1 MILKN
6 STVQFNNLTGCNV
19 TNSTLPEIKPYDAE
33 GAMKFTVAVV
43 MVYGVAVIGVFAV
56 SYASRRKPMN
66 YDVDRQAR
74 YFIKNMDDVRANLER
89 KNRLLSINML
99 LKNIHGG
106 SVKPNTKQKSI
117 QEGILSYVAFPV
129 MVVSGGATKNSNE
142 SKDTNVSSAESPK
155 CPIDSDYFSRET
167 LEVLTEENEN
177 YGNNDFLK
185 NDDEQQ
191 KSKSDSFVT
200 VS

>member
-6 STVQFNNLTGCNV
+6 STIQFNNLTGCNV
-19 TNSTLPEIKPYDAE
+19 TNSTLPEITPYDAE

-106 SVKPNTKQKSI
+106 SVEPNTKQKSI

-129 MVVSGGATKNSNE
+129 MVVSGGATKNSKE
-142 SKDTNVSSAESPK
+142 SEDTNVSSAESPK
-155 CPIDSDYFSRET
+155 SPIDSDYFSRET

-177 YGNNDFLK
+177 YGNNDLLK
-185 NDDEQQ
+185 NDDEKQN
-191 KSKSDSFVT
+191 SKSDSFVT

>member
-6 STVQFNNLTGCNV
+6 STTEFNNVTGCNV
-19 TNSTLPEIKPYDAE
+19 TNSTVPEIKPYDAE

-56 SYASRRKPMN
+56 SYASRRKPVN

-74 YFIKNMDDVRANLER
+74 YFVKNMDDVRTNLER
-89 KNRLLSINML
+89 KNRLISINML

-106 SVKPNTKQKSI
+106 SVQPKTKQKSI

-142 SKDTNVSSAESPK
+142 SEDTNVSSAVTPTS
-155 CPIDSDYFSRET
+155 INSDYFSRET
-167 LEVLTEENEN
+167 LQVLTEENEN
-177 YGNNDFLK
+177 DENDDFFM
-185 NDDEQQ
+185 NDDEKQ